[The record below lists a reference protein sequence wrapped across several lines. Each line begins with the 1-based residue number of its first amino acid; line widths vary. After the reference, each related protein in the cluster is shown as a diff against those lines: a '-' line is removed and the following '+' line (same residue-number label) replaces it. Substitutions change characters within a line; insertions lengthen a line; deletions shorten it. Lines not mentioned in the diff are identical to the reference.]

1 MVVVVVERVF
11 GMRRSGVGGL
21 DLLVRRRSSSIR
33 TVLDAR
39 DPSATAGSRTPRPLE
54 SRLSFFFFF
63 FKKSV
68 GVFPVPPP
76 ATLTLTLTHPAGPP
90 TFIRVARIGRT
101 PRTA

>member
-21 DLLVRRRSSSIR
+21 DLLVRRRRRSSIR

-39 DPSATAGSRTPRPLE
+39 NHSATAGSRTPRPLE
-54 SRLSFFFFF
+54 SRLSFFFS
-63 FKKSV
+63 KKSV
-68 GVFPVPPP
+68 GVFPIPPP
-76 ATLTLTLTHPAGPP
+76 ATLTLTLTRPAGPP